1 MLSNCLTLSSSFL
14 HLLVYVTLIFGET
27 IVYPSFE
34 HSKQSSSTLYP
45 KIISRDAVID
55 HGYNSDIEIDVP
67 TYASPQLGPVF
78 RIHVYNGQFM
88 LSLLTKKLSQD
99 PIISDGEVEL
109 NSNLLSVI
117 ASSLTLRS
125 CVWHLLV
132 WVTVISFET
141 MVVPSFEHSKQ
152 NCSSLYPNK
161 VSRDAFI

>member
-1 MLSNCLTLSSSFL
+1 MISF
-14 HLLVYVTLIFGET
+14 ET
-27 IVYPSFE
+27 MVVPSFE
-34 HSKQSSSTLYP
+34 HSKQNFSSWYP
-45 KIISRDAVID
+45 IIVSLDAVID
-55 HGYNSDIEIDVP
+55 HGYNFDIEIDVP

-117 ASSLTLRS
+117 ASSLTLKS

-132 WVTVISFET
+132 
-141 MVVPSFEHSKQ
+141 
-152 NCSSLYPNK
+152 
-161 VSRDAFI
+161 